1 MPNRYLEWAEPIPE
15 RDSPHSEAGRVPPAW
30 AKPMVC
36 RIVRGKDGDRKR
48 KRRRRKQD
56 GEGAGGKAQANCNK
70 VNSYAEVGGK
80 IFIQKTAVDTFTNTH
95 HRDD

>member
-36 RIVRGKDGDRKR
+36 RIVGGKDGERKWREARRRKR
-48 KRRRRKQD
+48 KNK
-56 GEGAGGKAQANCNK
+56 EGAGGQAQTSVQNN
-70 VNSYAEVGGK
+70 
-80 IFIQKTAVDTFTNTH
+80 
-95 HRDD
+95 